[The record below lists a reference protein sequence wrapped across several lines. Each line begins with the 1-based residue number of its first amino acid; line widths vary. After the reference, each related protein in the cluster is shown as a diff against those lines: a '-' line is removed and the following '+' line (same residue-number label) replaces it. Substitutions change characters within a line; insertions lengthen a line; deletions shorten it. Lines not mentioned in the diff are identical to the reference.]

1 MVGSSIESPNSP
13 RSGGGRNATSAS
25 SPNGYFLNFLF
36 RTDGSTTD
44 TASSS
49 IRTEADTVFAHSLVQ
64 GSLNAADRTYLS
76 QLVVANTGLSP
87 TDADKRV
94 AQVFTNAQ
102 MAAEKARKSVAHS
115 LLWIF
120 LALLIGAF
128 SASFAATVGGR
139 QRDNVVMI

>member
-1 MVGSSIESPNSP
+1 
-13 RSGGGRNATSAS
+13 
-25 SPNGYFLNFLF
+25 
-36 RTDGSTTD
+36 
-44 TASSS
+44 
-49 IRTEADTVFAHSLVQ
+49 VQ